1 MQPTFGLKV
10 SQQRMSVDSLRQLW
24 AIADDGFDTC
34 WAFDHLIPMG
44 RDRQGDIFEAWTTLA
59 AMAQAT
65 SRVRIGTLV
74 TGNLYRHP
82 GLLAKMATTVDHLSA
97 GRLIMGLGAGGDE
110 HADSMFGLPVVP
122 ARERI
127 ERLAEACQ
135 VLKLLWAPSASS
147 SSSSSSSSS
156 PETVSFTGRHYQLDQ
171 ARSDPKP
178 VQRPGPPLWIG
189 SSGQRYGLRVVA
201 EHADGWVSASLSS
214 DPDEL
219 IALSRVLD
227 RHCREIGRDPA
238 SIRRAVQFRLPPDAE
253 QTLRA
258 AESYLRAGFQD
269 LIFMP
274 YEGGSDRIEAL
285 ATLLPRLRTLG

>member
-10 SQQRMSVDSLRQLW
+10 SQQRMSIDGLRQIW

-82 GLLAKMATTVDHLSA
+82 GLLAKMAATVDHLSA
-97 GRLIMGLGAGGDE
+97 GRLIMGLGAGGDDY
-110 HADSMFGLPVVP
+110 ADSMFGLPALP

-135 VLKLLWAPSASS
+135 VLKLLWSHDV
-147 SSSSSSSSS
+147 
-156 PETVSFTGRHYQLDQ
+156 VSFAGRHYQLDQ

-178 VQRPGPPLWIG
+178 VQRPAPPLWIG

-214 DPDEL
+214 EPDEL
-219 IALSRVLD
+219 VALSRVLD
-227 RHCREIGRDPA
+227 RHCQEIGRDPA

-269 LIFMP
+269 LVFMP
-274 YEGGSDRIEAL
+274 YEGGSARIEAL